1 MRGQLLNPYAVGV
14 IDVGSPKLGH
24 IGWST
29 YNVENQA
36 LASGELLDDFFSP
49 FLQTLE
55 KRGAV
60 LGLEAPLFVPIRDE
74 LMLLTKG
81 RKGEGNKP
89 WSGGAGAQVLAL
101 NLPIM
106 LYIFKHLS
114 KTCTNIKWV
123 INAAEFDAS
132 PFQVCL
138 FEALVSGKNKGA
150 SHLEDAEIM
159 RNFCLPYSKKSV
171 LPPTILERESEISY
185 FNLAA
190 SALFSEGLITDP
202 ALLKCPSPIYKPC
215 LE

>member
-1 MRGQLLNPYAVGV
+1 MTEQLLNPYGIGV
-14 IDVGSPKLGH
+14 IDVGSPKLGN

-36 LASGELLDDFFSP
+36 LASGEFLDDFFSP
-49 FLQTLE
+49 FIQTLE
-55 KRGAV
+55 KRGAI
-60 LGLEAPLFVPIRDE
+60 LGLEAPLFVPIRE
-74 LMLLTKG
+74 KLMLLTKG

-101 NLPIM
+101 NLSIM
-106 LYIFKHLS
+106 VYIFKHLTKKCS
-114 KTCTNIKWV
+114 KIKWV

-150 SHLEDAEIM
+150 SHVEDAEIM
-159 RNFCLPYSKKSV
+159 RNFCLSFSKKSV
-171 LPPTILERESEISY
+171 LPSTILEKESGTSY

-202 ALLKCPSPIYKPC
+202 ALLKCPSPIFKPC